1 MKQSDSSD
9 TYICICHTHTDTHI
23 QTHTHILK
31 QIHTQFSLD
40 EEKSLKKSTN
50 LHDNSLGQIKNFKHI
65 PKNRS
70 KPEAN
75 IKLNGEKL
83 DAIPLK

>member
-40 EEKSLKKSTN
+40 EEKSFEKNQQIFMIIVLDRLRILSTYLN
-50 LHDNSLGQIKNFKHI
+50 I
-65 PKNRS
+65 
-70 KPEAN
+70 EAN
-75 IKLNGEKL
+75 QKPISN
-83 DAIPLK
+83 

>member
-23 QTHTHILK
+23 QTRTHILK

-40 EEKSLKKSTN
+40 EEKLFEKKNQQTFMIIVLDRLRILSTYLK
-50 LHDNSLGQIKNFKHI
+50 I
-65 PKNRS
+65 
-70 KPEAN
+70 EAN
-75 IKLNGEKL
+75 QKPISN
-83 DAIPLK
+83 

>member
-40 EEKSLKKSTN
+40 EEKSFEKNQQTFMIIVLDRLRILSTYLK
-50 LHDNSLGQIKNFKHI
+50 I
-65 PKNRS
+65 
-70 KPEAN
+70 EAN
-75 IKLNGEKL
+75 QKPISN
-83 DAIPLK
+83 

>member
-40 EEKSLKKSTN
+40 EEKSFEKNQQIFMIIVLDRLRILSTYLK
-50 LHDNSLGQIKNFKHI
+50 I
-65 PKNRS
+65 
-70 KPEAN
+70 EAN
-75 IKLNGEKL
+75 QKPISNLMERNL
-83 DAIPLK
+83 MQSH

>member
-40 EEKSLKKSTN
+40 EEKLFEKKIN
-50 LHDNSLGQIKNFKHI
+50 
-65 PKNRS
+65 
-70 KPEAN
+70 KPSW
-75 IKLNGEKL
+75 
-83 DAIPLK
+83 

>member
-23 QTHTHILK
+23 HTHTHILK

-40 EEKSLKKSTN
+40 EEKLFEKNSTN
-50 LHDNSLGQIKNFKHI
+50 LHDNSLG
-65 PKNRS
+65 
-70 KPEAN
+70 
-75 IKLNGEKL
+75 
-83 DAIPLK
+83 

>member
-40 EEKSLKKSTN
+40 EEKSFEKNQQIFMIIILDRLRILSTYLK
-50 LHDNSLGQIKNFKHI
+50 I
-65 PKNRS
+65 
-70 KPEAN
+70 EAN
-75 IKLNGEKL
+75 QKPISN
-83 DAIPLK
+83 

>member
-23 QTHTHILK
+23 QTRTHILK

-40 EEKSLKKSTN
+40 EEKSFEKNQQIFMIIVLDRLRILSTYLK
-50 LHDNSLGQIKNFKHI
+50 I
-65 PKNRS
+65 
-70 KPEAN
+70 EAN
-75 IKLNGEKL
+75 QKPISN
-83 DAIPLK
+83 

>member
-40 EEKSLKKSTN
+40 EEKSFEKNQQIFMIIVLDRLRILSTYLN
-50 LHDNSLGQIKNFKHI
+50 I
-65 PKNRS
+65 
-70 KPEAN
+70 EAN
-75 IKLNGEKL
+75 QKPTSN
-83 DAIPLK
+83 

>member
-9 TYICICHTHTDTHI
+9 TYICICHTHTHTHI

-40 EEKSLKKSTN
+40 EEKSFEKNQQIFMIIVLDRLRILSTYLK
-50 LHDNSLGQIKNFKHI
+50 I
-65 PKNRS
+65 
-70 KPEAN
+70 EAN
-75 IKLNGEKL
+75 QKPISN
-83 DAIPLK
+83 

>member
-40 EEKSLKKSTN
+40 EEKSFEKNQQIFMIIVLDRLRILSTYLK
-50 LHDNSLGQIKNFKHI
+50 I
-65 PKNRS
+65 
-70 KPEAN
+70 EAN
-75 IKLNGEKL
+75 QKPISN
-83 DAIPLK
+83 

>member
-40 EEKSLKKSTN
+40 EEKSFEKNQQIFMIIVLDRLRILSTYLN
-50 LHDNSLGQIKNFKHI
+50 I
-65 PKNRS
+65 
-70 KPEAN
+70 EAN
-75 IKLNGEKL
+75 QKPTLN
-83 DAIPLK
+83 